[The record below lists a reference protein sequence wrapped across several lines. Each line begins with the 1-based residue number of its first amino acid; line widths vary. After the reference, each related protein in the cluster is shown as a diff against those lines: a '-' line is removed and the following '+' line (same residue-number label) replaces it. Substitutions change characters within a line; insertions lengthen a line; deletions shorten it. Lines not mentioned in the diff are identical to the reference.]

1 MGNRGAAPQER
12 MNDPVKAT
20 TAIGAAPGSAA
31 GKPTAA
37 VTLFW
42 CLMGLLLPRATLYGE
57 LAPFGISLAAAATG
71 GTLPVTAAL
80 IAGYLLAG
88 GVLYPL
94 RYIAAVAVVG
104 GLRWVLAA
112 VPGWRERPV
121 LPPLL
126 AATANLLTGL
136 LFLGRSGMDAFRLL
150 LLLAESLTAGGA
162 AYFFRMAEQF
172 SRRAAEP
179 RPQKRLQLTAGEQA
193 ALVLTGAVA
202 LMAASTLEI
211 QGFAPGRVLA
221 AVLVLVLARTG
232 RETGGAIAGVVVGAC
247 TALAVPGQTVLAMA
261 LAFGGLLAGLFA
273 RFGRLAEAGAFFV
286 AAGVVA
292 LSDSGEHTLIH
303 LYELCAGGLLFL
315 VLPRAWDGRLS
326 RLFLRSRELPAVE
339 GLRRAVTLRL
349 QVAAGALR
357 EASGAVS
364 EVSER
369 LSRYGAP
376 DLPGLQRECRRQVCG
391 SCPMESFCWEQHG
404 EEAAA
409 ALEQLTERLP
419 ERGLVTAEDTADYLR
434 QSCRRK
440 EQLADRL
447 SRGYDRL
454 LVQEATWRRLQEIQ
468 GSLHS
473 QCAGM
478 TELLTTLAAQL
489 EDPGQVDTELSAR
502 VMAACEDEDMTVQE
516 ALCTRDAGN
525 RLTVEIVIAE
535 AEMPAGGRWLRRL
548 EELCGTRLAPPAAV
562 PCGSGTRITL
572 SEPPRFRVE
581 VGVSRLACDHEK
593 LCGDAIDHFSGQGH
607 TTVILSDGMGS
618 GGRAAVDSAMTVG
631 LCSRLWQAGFSP
643 AGILQTVNAALMT
656 KSREESLATLD
667 VVQIDAFT
675 GRLDFYKAGAAASLL
690 CSGGRVSRLEESSL
704 PAGILPDVRLSHGH
718 DWLGDGDILLLA
730 SDGAY
735 TDGVAPVEN
744 LLREHPP
751 EEDMTRLA
759 QRITAAVR
767 RSQTEHQDDITVA
780 VLRLH
785 RLEQE

>member
-202 LMAASTLEI
+202 LMAATTLEI

-221 AVLVLVLARTG
+221 AGLVLVLARTG

-735 TDGVAPVEN
+735 TDGVAPVED